1 MFMKTEKEHNATAT
15 RPLDVIEICKA
26 LSNQT
31 RLNIL
36 SWLKHPKENFPPQGG
51 CLDEPV
57 DLKGGVCMSSIQAK
71 AGLTPATVS
80 NFLHT
85 LQRAGL
91 LLSERHGKWTY
102 YRRDEETI
110 RRLAAFLGQEL

>member
-1 MFMKTEKEHNATAT
+1 MNTNMENNDQVTK
-15 RPLDVIEICKA
+15 PLDVIEICKA

-31 RLNIL
+31 RMNIL

-102 YRRDEETI
+102 FRRNEETI
-110 RRLAAFLGQEL
+110 QRLAAFLGHEL